1 MDALRR
7 LVRSICRFLE
17 PGEAR
22 KLQEE
27 AGLESPF
34 EFLGSRELGAPWLLD
49 QVWKR
54 LGLDRTLRALL
65 ARRGYTTPVERL
77 LFAMV
82 ANRALAPS
90 SKLGVESWVATQVL
104 IRDLPEVQVHQL
116 YRAMDFLLEASAE
129 VEKSVYWSV
138 ANLLNL
144 QVDVIFF
151 DTISTYFEIEGED
164 PDSEEKTGLRQRG
177 FSKDG
182 RSDLA
187 QVVVG
192 FAVTRDGIPV
202 RCWVWPGNT
211 VDQKVVAEVKRD
223 LNAWKLGRILLVLD
237 TGFNSPENR
246 RILQGAGDH
255 YIIGERMR
263 LGQHAH
269 AVPALRRSGRY
280 RKLDCGLE
288 IKEVVVGGDSVS
300 RRRFVVVVNP
310 EEAERDRK
318 KRADIV
324 AEVERR
330 LGDLEQLEG
339 DPHTRAAC
347 ELRAHPTYGRYV
359 RQTRTGRL
367 LLNRA
372 RVAAEARLDGKFL
385 VSSSDDELSAEE
397 VALGYKQL
405 WQIERVHRDLKHVV
419 DIRPVYHRL
428 EDRIRAH
435 VLLCWLA
442 LLLVRVIE
450 NGTGRTWHQVKN
462 ILADLK
468 LGIHRTQGG
477 EVWQTSPLDSDQQE
491 LFARLK
497 VPAPP
502 RYLAVGLSNPTL
514 Q

>member
-1 MDALRR
+1 
-7 LVRSICRFLE
+7 
-17 PGEAR
+17 
-22 KLQEE
+22 
-27 AGLESPF
+27 
-34 EFLGSRELGAPWLLD
+34 
-49 QVWKR
+49 
-54 LGLDRTLRALL
+54 
-65 ARRGYTTPVERL
+65 
-77 LFAMV
+77 
-82 ANRALAPS
+82 
-90 SKLGVESWVATQVL
+90 
-104 IRDLPEVQVHQL
+104 
-116 YRAMDFLLEASAE
+116 
-129 VEKSVYWSV
+129 
-138 ANLLNL
+138 
-144 QVDVIFF
+144 
-151 DTISTYFEIEGED
+151 
-164 PDSEEKTGLRQRG
+164 
-177 FSKDG
+177 
-182 RSDLA
+182 
-187 QVVVG
+187 
-192 FAVTRDGIPV
+192 
-202 RCWVWPGNT
+202 
-211 VDQKVVAEVKRD
+211 
-223 LNAWKLGRILLVLD
+223 
-237 TGFNSPENR
+237 
-246 RILQGAGDH
+246 
-255 YIIGERMR
+255 MR

-300 RRRFVVVVNP
+300 RRRFVVVLNP

-450 NGTGRTWHQVKN
+450 NGTGRTWHQ
-462 ILADLK
+462 A
-468 LGIHRTQGG
+468 
-477 EVWQTSPLDSDQQE
+477 E
-491 LFARLK
+491 LRHFQI
-497 VPAPP
+497 VP
-502 RYLAVGLSNPTL
+502 
-514 Q
+514 